1 MGEVLGGGSG
11 KGENKRRTDTQINT
25 NVYNDTEINTN
36 VYRVSTRHPL
46 SVAESLP
53 LRCGRS
59 DSEYD
64 AMVSSRAIQR
74 P

>member
-36 VYRVSTRHPL
+36 VYSDTEINTNVYNDTQINTNLTANTRPWYPPEL
-46 SVAESLP
+46 
-53 LRCGRS
+53 
-59 DSEYD
+59 
-64 AMVSSRAIQR
+64 
-74 P
+74 